1 VQPLLPSG
9 VLPVPEAE
17 RSAANRCAL
26 ARQRGAATSRQRE
39 GAGRFAPQ
47 FSGIWCRGGATME
60 PHLDILQKI
69 DEVNFRWL
77 EAARDLQ
84 CAKSWIEERQALSP
98 GEYVVFDPST
108 RQILARSSST
118 LRCPMVAPKD

>member
-1 VQPLLPSG
+1 MAGAVTTSPEFPALSDSLILLS
-9 VLPVPEAE
+9 LAEFSSREVP
-17 RSAANRCAL
+17 
-26 ARQRGAATSRQRE
+26 
-39 GAGRFAPQ
+39 
-47 FSGIWCRGGATME
+47 TME
-60 PHLDILQKI
+60 SSFDILEKI

-108 RQILARSSST
+108 QQILARSSST